1 VTGPVVIFG
10 TGGSGT
16 RAIAILAREAGYF
29 MGANLNSA
37 EDSRELGQFAG
48 DWTNRY
54 LDGSG
59 WIESVCEG
67 SDREEFPPPGAMAAE
82 FEAAIE
88 QHREGIEDPDRPWGW
103 KAPRTILLLPFV
115 HDALPSAR
123 FVHLVR
129 DGRDMAHSRNQNQL
143 QRHGRFVLPP
153 SDKRIPRAYASIMF
167 WARVN
172 VAAARYAERFI
183 EGGYLRL
190 RYEDLCSDPGGTAVR
205 LRSFLDCPVSE
216 DRMRSVAIEIV
227 RPSDSLGRWT
237 DLEPGKVKGLERRG
251 NEGLRMFGYL

>member
-1 VTGPVVIFG
+1 VVIFG

-29 MGANLNSA
+29 MGSSLNSA

-48 DWTNRY
+48 EWTNRY
-54 LDGSG
+54 LDSSN
-59 WIESVCEG
+59 WIESASEG
-67 SDREEFPPPGAMAAE
+67 SDPGELPAPGAMAAD

-88 QHREGIEDPDRPWGW
+88 EHRTGIEDPEARWGW

-115 HDALPSAR
+115 HRMLPSAQ

-172 VAAARYAERFI
+172 VAAARYGERVI
-183 EGGYLRL
+183 DGGYLRL
-190 RYEDLCSDPGGTAVR
+190 RYEDLCSDPGGTALR
-205 LRSFLDCPVSE
+205 LRTFLDCPVSDE
-216 DRMRSVAIEIV
+216 RMRTAAIEIV
-227 RPSDSLGRWT
+227 RPSDSLGRWR

-251 NEGLRMFGYL
+251 DEGLRMFGYL